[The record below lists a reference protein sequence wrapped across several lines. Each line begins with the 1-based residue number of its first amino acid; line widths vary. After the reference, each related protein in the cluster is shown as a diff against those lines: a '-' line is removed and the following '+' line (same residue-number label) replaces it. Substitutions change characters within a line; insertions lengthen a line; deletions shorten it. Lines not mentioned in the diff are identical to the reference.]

1 VNISASYHL
10 PNNRQHTLTAGI
22 QGGLGQKRIK
32 TDNMQWDSQ
41 YDNTY
46 PDGYNPSGT
55 TDPIISDM
63 SKGFVYGDI
72 GAGLLWSYSSG
83 SATLSSNNSKKVSAG
98 ISLLHINKPK
108 QTFSENTAKRMY
120 MKMTVHANAFIGFT
134 NTNFSMLPTLAW
146 FMQGPSNEFILGSLF
161 RYRLNDASKY
171 TNFVSETAV
180 GLGLYYRLKD
190 AFIIMAQ
197 AEWRNFQL
205 AISYDINT
213 SKLAAASKSA
223 GGMEISLKYI
233 TPLFTKTNKSLY

>member
-1 VNISASYHL
+1 
-10 PNNRQHTLTAGI
+10 
-22 QGGLGQKRIK
+22 
-32 TDNMQWDSQ
+32 
-41 YDNTY
+41 
-46 PDGYNPSGT
+46 
-55 TDPIISDM
+55 
-63 SKGFVYGDI
+63 
-72 GAGLLWSYSSG
+72 
-83 SATLSSNNSKKVSAG
+83 
-98 ISLLHINKPK
+98 
-108 QTFSENTAKRMY
+108 
-120 MKMTVHANAFIGFT
+120 
-134 NTNFSMLPTLAW
+134 
-146 FMQGPSNEFILGSLF
+146 PSNEFILGSLF